1 MNKRILTVVF
11 GLNRGGTERSAQNF
25 AIGYKEMGFDS
36 RVLYTK
42 EIGINPLYRKK
53 ILNKKGIPVYYL
65 KNTKHKFSLKQWRP
79 DIIHIHSHAVSV
91 TDFSKI
97 KKMYPNAKYVE
108 TNVFSHPSN
117 WSDDLNIS
125 LQLSNWCEWKYRGY
139 SKKKTKKISI
149 LPYPIMCED
158 YIQTKKER
166 FENNLFIRNKY
177 KIPKDVYVIGRIG
190 QPDDS
195 KWSVWIVDIFET
207 FLLLVSPP
215 SKIIK
220 QIKQSNYRN
229 QVIIIG
235 TIHDD
240 KYLKKIYSSINL
252 FLSIGYQ
259 GESFGY
265 VNTEAILTGTPVLTL
280 ATPWS
285 DNSQIEIVKNNVCG
299 YVVHRKDTLYKVVQ
313 KLILKEII
321 YNSKLGVKSIKDRF
335 DYRKVC
341 KRFISIV
348 ENKHNQNFSNK
359 RIINLMNMSIDK
371 PKFLVIFFLKINM
384 PNLTFYVSGYDK
396 WPNIIYKA
404 LKKIFWKF

>member
-1 MNKRILTVVF
+1 M
-11 GLNRGGTERSAQNF
+11 
-25 AIGYKEMGFDS
+25 
-36 RVLYTK
+36 
-42 EIGINPLYRKK
+42 
-53 ILNKKGIPVYYL
+53 
-65 KNTKHKFSLKQWRP
+65 
-79 DIIHIHSHAVSV
+79 
-91 TDFSKI
+91 
-97 KKMYPNAKYVE
+97 
-108 TNVFSHPSN
+108 
-117 WSDDLNIS
+117 
-125 LQLSNWCEWKYRGY
+125 
-139 SKKKTKKISI
+139 
-149 LPYPIMCED
+149 
-158 YIQTKKER
+158 
-166 FENNLFIRNKY
+166 
-177 KIPKDVYVIGRIG
+177 
-190 QPDDS
+190 
-195 KWSVWIVDIFET
+195 
-207 FLLLVSPP
+207 
-215 SKIIK
+215 
-220 QIKQSNYRN
+220 
-229 QVIIIG
+229 
-235 TIHDD
+235 
-240 KYLKKIYSSINL
+240 
-252 FLSIGYQ
+252 
-259 GESFGY
+259 
-265 VNTEAILTGTPVLTL
+265 TGTPVLTL